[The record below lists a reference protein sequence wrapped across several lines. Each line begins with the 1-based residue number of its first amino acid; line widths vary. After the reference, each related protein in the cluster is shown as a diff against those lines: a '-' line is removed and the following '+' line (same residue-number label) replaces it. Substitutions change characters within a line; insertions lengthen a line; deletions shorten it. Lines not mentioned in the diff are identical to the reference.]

1 MNFYEFYEFY
11 GIMRG
16 IIFFAFCFAVNFDR
30 EAIWKA
36 V

>member
-1 MNFYEFYEFY
+1 MRNYEFILWD
-11 GIMRG
+11 GIMRA